1 MTTHHNSNIH
11 NAITLIRFTPNVTPC
26 NVTTSWEEYRQHWLH
41 TGVAAVWGGRGQ
53 GTRAQHR
60 VEKWRETRHIRVL
73 TTPDT
78 RRSHAV
84 TRRSNNEQ

>member
-53 GTRAQHR
+53 GTRGPAQSGE
-60 VEKWRETRHIRVL
+60 VEGNSTHTSVDNTGYWTQSRRH
-73 TTPDT
+73 TT
-78 RRSHAV
+78 
-84 TRRSNNEQ
+84 Q

>member
-41 TGVAAVWGGRGQ
+41 TGVAAAVWGGRGQ
-53 GTRAQHR
+53 GTRGPAQSGE
-60 VEKWRETRHIRVL
+60 VEGNSTHTSVDNTGYQTLSRRH
-73 TTPDT
+73 TT
-78 RRSHAV
+78 
-84 TRRSNNEQ
+84 Q